1 MFFKICASIS
11 EVQLKKCK
19 VGIFPLTLRYDVCD
33 SDDCRVTLADYFDGS
48 IIGNYKKSCINMKL
62 FLYLLHYEN
71 GYIKYDQVTA

>member
-33 SDDCRVTLADYFDGS
+33 SDDCHVTLADYFDVVL
-48 IIGNYKKSCINMKL
+48 IDN
-62 FLYLLHYEN
+62 F
-71 GYIKYDQVTA
+71 